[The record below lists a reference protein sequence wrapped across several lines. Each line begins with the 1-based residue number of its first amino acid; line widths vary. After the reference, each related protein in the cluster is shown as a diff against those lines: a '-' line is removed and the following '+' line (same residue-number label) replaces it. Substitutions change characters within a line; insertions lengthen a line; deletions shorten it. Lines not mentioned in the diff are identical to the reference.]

1 MVAGVVGM
9 NSDKKKSI
17 HERVYSGLN
26 AGNGNFL
33 LLRHYNTFVFT
44 EQGKEQTERDYP
56 DALVCLHD
64 FRLSDMVSAFAPFLD
79 FAREAFGQLTEE
91 AVDRLL
97 DECDIYSL
105 HRSIFKSFLQSGV
118 CVREENLLID
128 EVAFEQDKIASAVVE
143 IVSHLAG
150 DRQVIF
156 LLNDLQYAN
165 GSTIHFI
172 HNLIEN
178 ATCRNIVVI
187 ATYNE
192 AKVPLSHMEP
202 IWDRFYRYVCDGKLV
217 TETGSG
223 MLCSPG
229 GGVNDF
235 VFSVEQLDCY
245 IVKINN
251 LLFCLDFQQAV
262 YYLEVI
268 YKMIT
273 VEEIDIEWDYKCR
286 IVKLYALASIYT
298 QDFSQALLLCGELKE
313 LRRRVIDVEFDHAY
327 YYLMCMAHMYNGK
340 LGEADKYAGKCLE
353 IAVQQQSDY
362 DIFIAKLLS
371 VMVKMSGWHNIF
383 FCTNDIPVD
392 EEILRKAEE
401 YHFWNHLAHIYV
413 YAYDN
418 QPVLFADET
427 RLEDKLVYFNK
438 GIDIMKQLGNEYF
451 MMEAYQN
458 NIMIAST
465 NGFFRTAKYY
475 YDKCHELVRSRDEY
489 EEAMIYNG
497 VGYISSAMEE
507 YDKAFAC
514 FDRAL
519 TSFLKLEKI
528 DYVGETLYNMAINCI
543 MAQDYKSAYTYLEL
557 SFGIVKEMK
566 MNSLRVCNISKLAGL
581 LALCSHYN
589 GNELKCA
596 IYIEKTR
603 LFLEHLIG
611 REEDAHESAFIYDY
625 TMCKDDLFIYYFV
638 YGLQLAG
645 KRVCDEALRNFEL
658 AAGCLDDSAG
668 NQFYIFGQY
677 TIELAKL
684 YRCMGR
690 EEKAQERLNFAI
702 HFYDRQGCTGKVA
715 ALRAALADKHYQ
727 SKRCGGLELSADL
740 RHEIDEALRH
750 ASIYKENQ
758 EQQKRMNFLS
768 AWQKMVEIGKKSRNE
783 LVNPAV
789 NAFIHNFNIDRLIF
803 VKYGDDEPEEL
814 FNNTGYAYTSERQCR
829 IEEYFHQNRLGF
841 ATSKIDNNYTD
852 YWDIVS
858 IFAQN
863 KICSI
868 IGLPFYSNDSLR
880 AVMVAYIEMKDNW
893 HSPTNRYLLDESDY
907 AVFEFLMRQLLSS
920 IDMLEAN
927 EKIKQMN
934 DKLNHLAVTD
944 KLTGLYNREGFYGNI
959 SGLLKENEE
968 TGLGQAV
975 IIMYIDLDNFKYYND
990 TFGHNV
996 GDIILT
1002 GMADIFRKAVGQH
1015 GFVTRYGGDEF
1026 LITVYTDDMA
1036 FAGQLAQNIYRQI
1049 QQEDGFS
1056 AAIQRKLGRN
1066 VDIPRE
1072 HQISCSIG
1080 ISGRKALMS
1089 EDELERMVKEA
1100 DQVLYDVKNAG
1111 KGVYKFYALTS

>member
-1 MVAGVVGM
+1 M
-9 NSDKKKSI
+9 NSDAGKNI
-17 HERVYSGLN
+17 HDRVYSGLN
-26 AGNGNFL
+26 AGNRSFL

-44 EQGKEQTERDYP
+44 EEGKEQTKRDYP
-56 DALVCLHD
+56 EAIVCLHD
-64 FRLSDMVSAFAPFLD
+64 FKLSDMVSVFEPFLD
-79 FAREAFGQLTEE
+79 FAREAFGQLSEE
-91 AVDRLL
+91 AIDGLL
-97 DECDIYSL
+97 EECNIYSL
-105 HRSIFKSFLQSGV
+105 HRSIFKSYLQNGK
-118 CVREENLLID
+118 CEREEDLLID

-143 IVSHLAG
+143 IVSHLASG
-150 DRQVIF
+150 RQVIF
-156 LLNDLQYAN
+156 LLNDMQYAN
-165 GSTIHFI
+165 GSSMHFI
-172 HNLIEN
+172 HNLIEDD
-178 ATCRNIVVI
+178 TCHNIVVI
-187 ATYNE
+187 AAYNE
-192 AKVPLSHMEP
+192 AKMPLSHMEP
-202 IWDRFYRYVCDGKLV
+202 IWDKFYRYICDKKLV
-217 TETGSG
+217 IETSSG
-223 MLCSPG
+223 MLSSPKG
-229 GGVNDF
+229 SLNDF
-235 VFSVEQLDCY
+235 VFLEEQLDSY
-245 IVKINN
+245 ITKINN
-251 LLFCLDFQQAV
+251 LLFCLDFLQAD
-262 YYLEVI
+262 YYLEII

-273 VEEIDIEWDYKCR
+273 VEEIDIAWDYKCE
-286 IVKLYALASIYT
+286 IVKLYALVSIYT
-298 QDFSQALLLCGELKE
+298 QNFSQALLLCGKLKE
-313 LRRRVIDVEFDHAY
+313 LRRRTVDLELDHAY

-340 LGEADKYAGKCLE
+340 LDEADKYAGRCLE

-362 DIFIAKLLS
+362 DIFIAKLLG

-383 FCTNDIPVD
+383 FCANDIPVD
-392 EEILRKAEE
+392 EEVLRKAEE
-401 YHFWNHLAHIYV
+401 YQFWNHLAHIYV

-418 QPVLFADET
+418 QPALFADES

-438 GIDIMKQLGNEYF
+438 GIDIMKKLGNEYF
-451 MMEAYQN
+451 MMEAYRN

-465 NGFFRTAKYY
+465 NGFFKTAKYY
-475 YDKCHELVRSRDEY
+475 YDKCHELVRGRDEY

-507 YDKAFAC
+507 YDKAFAYYNQ
-514 FDRAL
+514 AL
-519 TSFLKLEKI
+519 ASFLKMEMI
-528 DYVGETLYNMAINCI
+528 DYVGETVYNMAINCI
-543 MAQDYKSAYTYLEL
+543 MAQDYRSAYDYLEL
-557 SFGIVKEMK
+557 AFRIVKEMK

-611 REEDAHESAFIYDY
+611 RKDEKPEGVIVHDY
-625 TMCKDDLFIYYFV
+625 TMCRDDLFIYYFA

-645 KRVCDEALRNFEL
+645 KKACDAALQNFEL

-668 NQFYIFGQY
+668 NQFYIFGQFM
-677 TIELAKL
+677 IEFAKL
-684 YRCMGR
+684 YQLLGR
-690 EEKAQERLNFAI
+690 KEQAQECLEDAI

-715 ALRAALADKHYQ
+715 ELRAELRNERQQ
-727 SKRCGGLELSADL
+727 SKRCGLELSSGL
-740 RHEIDEALRH
+740 RHEIDEVLRH
-750 ASIYKENQ
+750 ASVYKENQ

-768 AWQKMVEIGKKSRNE
+768 AWQKMIEIGRKSKKE
-783 LVNPAV
+783 LVNPAL

-803 VKYGDDEPEEL
+803 VKYSDDGPEEL
-814 FNNTGYAYTSERQCR
+814 FNNTGYLYTSRRQQC
-829 IEEYFHQNRLGF
+829 IEEFFHKNRLGF
-841 ATSKIDNNYTD
+841 ATSKINNNYTD
-852 YWDIVS
+852 YWEVVS
-858 IFAQN
+858 LFAQN
-863 KICSI
+863 KVCSI
-868 IGLPFYSNDSLR
+868 IGLPFYYNDSLK

-959 SGLLKENEE
+959 NKILRENEE
-968 TGLGQAV
+968 IGLGQAV

-1002 GMADIFRKAVGQH
+1002 GMAEIFQKEVGKH

-1036 FAGQLAQNIYRQI
+1036 FVGQLAKNIYSQI
-1049 QQEDGFS
+1049 EREDGFA
-1056 AAIQRKLGRN
+1056 AAIRHKLGRN
-1066 VDIPRE
+1066 VEIPKE

-1089 EDELERMVKEA
+1089 EDELEKMVKEA

>member
-1 MVAGVVGM
+1 MVVGVVDM
-9 NSDKKKSI
+9 NSDTRTSI
-17 HERVYSGLN
+17 HERVHFGLN
-26 AGNGNFL
+26 AGNGSFL

-56 DALVCLHD
+56 DAIVCLHD
-64 FRLSDMVSAFAPFLD
+64 FRLSDMVSVFAPFLD
-79 FAREAFGQLTEE
+79 FAREAFGQLSED
-91 AVDRLL
+91 AIDRLL
-97 DECDIYSL
+97 DECNIYSL
-105 HRSIFKSFLQSGV
+105 HRSIFKSFLQSGT

-128 EVAFEQDKIASAVVE
+128 EVAYEQDKIATAVVE

-156 LLNDLQYAN
+156 LLNDMQYAN
-165 GSTIHFI
+165 GSSMHFI
-172 HNLIEN
+172 HNLIEDEM
-178 ATCRNIVVI
+178 CHNIVVI
-187 ATYNE
+187 AAYNE

-202 IWDRFYRYVCDGKLV
+202 IWDKFYRYICDKKLV
-217 TETGSG
+217 VETSSG
-223 MLCSPG
+223 MLSSPG
-229 GGVNDF
+229 GSFNDF
-235 VFSVEQLDCY
+235 AFSVGKLGSY

-251 LLFCLDFQQAV
+251 LLFCLDFLQAN
-262 YYLEVI
+262 YYLEII
-268 YKMIT
+268 YKMIM
-273 VEEIDIEWDYKCR
+273 VEEVDIAWEYKCE
-286 IVKLYALASIYT
+286 IVRLYALVSIYT
-298 QDFSQALLLCGELKE
+298 QNFSQALLLCGELKE
-313 LRRRVIDVEFDHAY
+313 LRRRTIDLELDYAY

-340 LGEADKYAGKCLE
+340 LDEADKYAGKCHE
-353 IAVQQQSDY
+353 IALQQQSDY
-362 DIFIAKLLS
+362 DIFIAKLLR

-383 FCTNDIPVD
+383 FCASDISVD
-392 EEILRKAEE
+392 EELLRKAEE

-418 QPVLFADET
+418 QPALFADES
-427 RLEDKLVYFNK
+427 RLENRLVYFNK
-438 GIDIMKQLGNEYF
+438 GIEIMKKLGNEYF
-451 MMEAYQN
+451 MMEAYRN

-465 NGFFRTAKYY
+465 NGFFKTAKYY
-475 YDKCHELVRSRDEY
+475 YNKCHELVKGKNEY

-514 FDRAL
+514 YNRAL
-519 TSFLKLEKI
+519 HSFLKMEKI

-543 MAQDYKSAYTYLEL
+543 MAQDYQSAYDYLEL
-557 SFGIVKEMK
+557 SFQIVKEMK

-581 LALCSHYN
+581 IALCSHYN

-603 LFLEHLIG
+603 LFLEHLID
-611 REEDAHESAFIYDY
+611 REEGEPERAVIHDY
-625 TMCKDDLFIYYFV
+625 TMCRDDLFIYYFV
-638 YGLQLAG
+638 HGLQLAG
-645 KRVCDEALRNFEL
+645 KKVCDEALRNFEL
-658 AAGCLDDSAG
+658 AAGCLGDSAG

-677 TIELAKL
+677 AVELAKL
-684 YRCMGR
+684 YQLLGR
-690 EEKAQERLNFAI
+690 KEEAQECLNDAI
-702 HFYDRQGCTGKVA
+702 RFYDKQGCTGKVA
-715 ALRAALADKHYQ
+715 ELRAELMNRHQQ
-727 SKRCGGLELSADL
+727 SKRCGLELSPVL

-768 AWQKMVEIGKKSRNE
+768 TWQKIVEIGGKSRKE
-783 LVNPAV
+783 LVDPAL
-789 NAFIHNFNIDRLIF
+789 NAFVHNFNIDKLIF
-803 VKYGDDEPEEL
+803 VKYRDDEPEEL
-814 FNNTGYAYTSERQCR
+814 FNNTGYAYTGERQHR
-829 IEEYFHQNRLGF
+829 IEEFFHQNRLGF

-852 YWDIVS
+852 YWDVVS
-858 IFAQN
+858 LFAQSN
-863 KICSI
+863 VCSI
-868 IGLPFYSNDSLR
+868 IGLPFYYNDSLK

-907 AVFEFLMRQLLSS
+907 AVFEFLMRQMLSS

-934 DKLNHLAVTD
+934 DKLNYLAVTD

-959 SGLLKENEE
+959 SRMLRGNEE

-1002 GMADIFRKAVGQH
+1002 GMAEIFQKEVGKY

-1036 FAGQLAQNIYRQI
+1036 FVGQLAKNIYSQI
-1049 QQEDGFS
+1049 QREDGFA
-1056 AAIQRKLGRN
+1056 AAIRHKLGRN
-1066 VDIPRE
+1066 VEIPQK

-1089 EDELERMVKEA
+1089 EEELEKVVKEA
-1100 DQVLYDVKNAG
+1100 DQVLYDVKNSG

>member
-1 MVAGVVGM
+1 MVVGVMDM
-9 NSDKKKSI
+9 NGDMKKSI
-17 HERVYSGLN
+17 HDRVHSGLD
-26 AGNGNFL
+26 AGNGSFL
-33 LLRHYNTFVFT
+33 LLRHYNTFAFT
-44 EQGKEQTERDYP
+44 EERKKQTEQDYP
-56 DALVCLHD
+56 DAMVCLHD
-64 FRLSDMVSAFAPFLD
+64 FRLSDMISVFAPFLD
-79 FAREAFGQLTEE
+79 FARETFGPFPEDVT
-91 AVDRLL
+91 DRLL
-97 DECDIYSL
+97 NECNVYSL
-105 HRSIFKSFLQSGV
+105 HRSIFKSFLQDGM

-156 LLNDLQYAN
+156 LLNDMQYAN
-165 GSTIHFI
+165 GSSMHFI
-172 HNLIEN
+172 HNLVEDGS
-178 ATCRNIVVI
+178 CHNIVVI

-192 AKVPLSHMEP
+192 AKMPLSHMEP
-202 IWDRFYRYVCDGKLV
+202 VWNKFYRYVCDKNLV
-217 TETGSG
+217 IETSSG
-223 MLCSPG
+223 MLRSPRG
-229 GGVNDF
+229 GFNDF
-235 VFSVEQLDCY
+235 VFSVEQLDRY

-251 LLFCLDFQQAV
+251 LLFCLDFLQAN

-273 VEEIDIEWDYKCR
+273 VEEIDIAWDYKCR
-286 IVKLYALASIYT
+286 IVKLYALVSIYT
-298 QDFSQALLLCGELKE
+298 QDFSQALLLCGELRE
-313 LRRRVIDVEFDHAY
+313 LRRRIVDAELDYAY

-340 LGEADKYAGKCLE
+340 LGEADQYAGKCLE

-362 DIFIAKLLS
+362 DIFIAKLLG

-383 FCTNDIPVD
+383 FCANDIPVD
-392 EEILRKAEE
+392 AEVLWKAEE

-418 QPVLFADET
+418 QPALFADES

-438 GIDIMKQLGNEYF
+438 GIDIMKKLGNEYF
-451 MMEAYQN
+451 MMEAYRN

-465 NGFFRTAKYY
+465 NGYFKTAKYY
-475 YDKCHELVRSRDEY
+475 YDKCHELVRGKDEY

-497 VGYISSAMEE
+497 VGYISSAMED
-507 YDKAFAC
+507 YDKAFEC
-514 FDRAL
+514 YNRAL
-519 TSFLKLEKI
+519 TSFLKMEMI

-543 MAQDYKSAYTYLEL
+543 MAQDYKSAYDYLEL
-557 SFGIVKEMK
+557 AFRIVKETK
-566 MNSLRVCNISKLAGL
+566 MNSLRVCNISKLTGL
-581 LALCSHYN
+581 LALCSYYN

-611 REEDAHESAFIYDY
+611 REDKGAEGAIIHDY
-625 TMCKDDLFIYYFV
+625 TMCKDDLFIYHFV
-638 YGLQLAG
+638 CGLQLAG
-645 KRVCDEALRNFEL
+645 RKICDEALRNFEL
-658 AAGCLDDSAG
+658 AAGCLDDSVG
-668 NQFYIFGQY
+668 NQFYIFGQFM
-677 TIELAKL
+677 IELAKL
-684 YRCMGR
+684 YQSLGRR
-690 EEKAQERLNFAI
+690 EEARERLHYAI
-702 HFYDRQGCTGKVA
+702 DFYDRQGCAGKVA
-715 ALRAALADKHYQ
+715 ELREELMDRRQQ
-727 SKRCGGLELSADL
+727 SDGCRFELSPVL
-740 RHEIDEALRH
+740 RHEIDEVLRH
-750 ASIYKENQ
+750 ASIYRENQ

-768 AWQKMVEIGKKSRNE
+768 AWQKMVEISGKSRGD
-783 LVNPAV
+783 LVSPAL

-803 VKYGDDEPEEL
+803 VKYGDDGPEEL
-814 FNNTGYAYTSERQCR
+814 FNNTGYAYTSGRQHR
-829 IEEYFHQNRLGF
+829 IEEFFHQNRHGF
-841 ATSKIDNNYTD
+841 ATSKINNNYTD
-852 YWDIVS
+852 YWDVVS
-858 IFAQN
+858 LFAQN
-863 KICSI
+863 KVCSI
-868 IGLPFYSNDSLR
+868 IGLPFYYNDSLK

-927 EKIKQMN
+927 EKIRQMN

-959 SGLLKENEE
+959 NRMLKENEE

-1002 GMADIFRKAVGQH
+1002 GMAEIFQKEVGKL

-1036 FAGQLAQNIYRQI
+1036 FVGQLAKNIYSQI
-1049 QQEDGFS
+1049 QRENGF
-1056 AAIQRKLGRN
+1056 AAEIQRKLGRY
-1066 VDIPRE
+1066 VDIPKE

-1089 EDELERMVKEA
+1089 EDELEKMVKEA